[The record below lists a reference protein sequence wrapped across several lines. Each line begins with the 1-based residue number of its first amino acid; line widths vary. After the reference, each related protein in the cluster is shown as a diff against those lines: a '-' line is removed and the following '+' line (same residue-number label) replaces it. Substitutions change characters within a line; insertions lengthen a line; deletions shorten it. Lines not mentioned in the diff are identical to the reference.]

1 MKWYFLV
8 LFATPLVCIAIET
21 LCGKRPSERTAKA
34 EDEWWFATK

>member
-8 LFATPLVCIAIET
+8 LFAMALVCIAIEA
-21 LCGKRPSERTAKA
+21 LCEKQPSERTAKT